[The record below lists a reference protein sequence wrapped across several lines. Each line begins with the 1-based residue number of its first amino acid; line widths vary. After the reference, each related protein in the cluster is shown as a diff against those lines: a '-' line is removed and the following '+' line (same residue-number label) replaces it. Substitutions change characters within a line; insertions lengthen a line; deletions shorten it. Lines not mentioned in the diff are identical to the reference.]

1 MKRDLDLIRLIHLK
15 VEDDYDCAELINLK
29 IDGYSAKAIAY
40 NSQLAFEAGYLS
52 NCSVQYADN
61 GVWTFSVGSLTW
73 EGHDF
78 LDRIRDDSRWG
89 KIKKAARDRGGCLS
103 LPRPLG
109 RFLPQSLRRRSKVL
123 RTRFSNNTVC
133 NRLGSCPCV
142 RSGMSEVSQVL

>member
-1 MKRDLDLIRLIHLK
+1 MFYRIDNSMKRDMDLIWRILLK
-15 VEDDYDCAELINLK
+15 VEDDYDCANLINLK

-89 KIKKAARDRGGCLS
+89 KIKKAARDGG
-103 LPRPLG
+103 LPLVAESVG
-109 RFLPQSLRRRSKVL
+109 TISSAIITAAAEGATNSFLKQNGLH
-123 RTRFSNNTVC
+123 
-133 NRLGSCPCV
+133 
-142 RSGMSEVSQVL
+142 

>member
-1 MKRDLDLIRLIHLK
+1 MFYRIDNSMKRDMDLIWRILLK
-15 VEDDYDCAELINLK
+15 VEDDYDCANLINLK

-73 EGHDF
+73 EGHDC

-89 KIKKAARDRGGCLS
+89 KIKKAARDRG
-103 LPRPLG
+103 LPLVAESVG
-109 RFLPQSLRRRSKVL
+109 TISSAIITAAAEDATNSFLKQNGLH
-123 RTRFSNNTVC
+123 
-133 NRLGSCPCV
+133 
-142 RSGMSEVSQVL
+142 

>member
-78 LDRIRDDSRWG
+78 LDRIRDNSRWG
-89 KIKKAARDRGGCLS
+89 KIKKAARDRGG
-103 LPRPLG
+103 LPLVAETVG
-109 RFLPQSLRRRSKVL
+109 TISSAIITAAVEGATDSFLKQY
-123 RTRFSNNTVC
+123 
-133 NRLGSCPCV
+133 
-142 RSGMSEVSQVL
+142 GMQ

>member
-29 IDGYSAKAIAY
+29 IDGYSAKAIPY

-89 KIKKAARDRGGCLS
+89 KIKKAARDRGAASRCRDRWDDFFRNHYGG
-103 LPRPLG
+103 G
-109 RFLPQSLRRRSKVL
+109 RRCYGL
-123 RTRFSNNTVC
+123 
-133 NRLGSCPCV
+133 
-142 RSGMSEVSQVL
+142 VSQTIRYAIGSALALV